1 MRMQVRFEN
10 GSRAEAVL
18 LASGT
23 RQMRVVLKG
32 SADTEHWEMI
42 QGGCVDETGQP
53 VEIEAV
59 FAVEGTNWAALCAE
73 LGTRTMAM
81 G

>member
-10 GSRAEAVL
+10 GSRNEALL
-18 LASGT
+18 LAAGT
-23 RQMRVVLKG
+23 RQMRVVVKRSANAEQWEILDG
-32 SADTEHWEMI
+32 SWR
-42 QGGCVDETGQP
+42 DENNRP
-53 VEIEAV
+53 IEIEALFV
-59 FAVEGTNWAALCAE
+59 VDGTNWSAFCSE